1 MGKIPPPPP
10 LIGKPVG
17 DYEFEKFFWSYV
29 IKNIKVEKLRQNIKI
44 DSGYSNMKGA
54 IDGTPISN
62 SNYVAWFVKN
72 IQCISI
78 TLDLLFYAQWTELSF
93 AWVI

>member
-1 MGKIPPPPP
+1 
-10 LIGKPVG
+10 
-17 DYEFEKFFWSYV
+17 
-29 IKNIKVEKLRQNIKI
+29 
-44 DSGYSNMKGA
+44 MKGA

-72 IQCISI
+72 IQCIPI

-93 AWVI
+93 A